1 MQKRCITIPG
11 SAAPVAPYTPAVAA
25 GNLLFVSGQ
34 VSNDPITGEQL
45 HGTFEQEARQVL
57 NNLKRMLE
65 GSGSGLEHVVKAT
78 VFLKDMG
85 KFNELNAIYKEYFPE
100 NPPARTCI
108 QAGKLPA
115 DFQVEIE
122 AIAIIPG

>member
-11 SAAPVAPYTPAVAA
+11 SAAPVAPYTSAVAA

-34 VSNDPITGEQL
+34 VSADPVTGEQL

-57 NNLKRMLE
+57 SNLKRVLE
-65 GSGSGLEHVVKAT
+65 GSGSGMEHVVKAT
-78 VFLKDMG
+78 VFLKDMD
-85 KFNELNAIYKEYFPE
+85 KFNELNGIYKEFFPSD
-100 NPPARTCI
+100 PPARTCI

-122 AIAIIPG
+122 AIAVIPG